1 MGAEPL
7 RRAPRVELE
16 PSVEEFLT
24 WLTVDQGRA
33 ANTVAAY
40 RRDLSAYQRFVH
52 GQGRSLP
59 EVDAGLLDVYLD
71 EMVAGGSSAASVARA
86 TAAIRG
92 FHRFAAEE
100 LGADHDPTERLAPVR
115 RAPRLPKALPE
126 AEVARLIDA
135 VVDGDAVGLR
145 DRAMLE
151 LLYGTG
157 MRVGELVSLDL
168 DDLRSDTGLVRV
180 LGKGNKERLVPLGA
194 EARWSLSRWLGPEGR
209 PRLVPRRWR
218 RRGDSTAVF
227 LNVRGG
233 RLTRQGVWAVM
244 NQRAAEAGVTGTVHP
259 HVLRHS
265 CATHMLAGGADVRVV
280 QELLGHASVVT
291 TQLYTKVTL
300 EHLRR
305 AYDAAH
311 PRAGEHH
318 ER

>member
-1 MGAEPL
+1 MGAEAPGHS
-7 RRAPRVELE
+7 PRVELE
-16 PSVEEFLT
+16 PAVEEFLT
-24 WLTVDQGRA
+24 WLSVDQGRA
-33 ANTVAAY
+33 TNTVAAY
-40 RRDLSAYQRFVH
+40 RRDLAAYQRFVH
-52 GQGRSLP
+52 GQGTSLL
-59 EVDAGLLDVYLD
+59 EVDPGLLDVYLD
-71 EMVAGGSSAASVARA
+71 EMVAGGSSPASAARA

-100 LGADHDPTERLAPVR
+100 LGVDHDPTERLAPLR

-135 VVDGDAVGLR
+135 VVGGDAVGLR

-151 LLYGTG
+151 LLYATG
-157 MRVGELVSLDL
+157 MRVGELVALDL
-168 DDLRSDTGLVRV
+168 DDLVSDTGLVRV

-194 EARWSLSRWLGPEGR
+194 QAVSSLSRWLGPGGR
-209 PRLVPRRWR
+209 PVLVPSRWR

-227 LNVRGG
+227 LNARGG

-244 NQRAAEAGVTGTVHP
+244 NQRAAEAGVSGPVHP

-305 AYDAAH
+305 VYEAAH